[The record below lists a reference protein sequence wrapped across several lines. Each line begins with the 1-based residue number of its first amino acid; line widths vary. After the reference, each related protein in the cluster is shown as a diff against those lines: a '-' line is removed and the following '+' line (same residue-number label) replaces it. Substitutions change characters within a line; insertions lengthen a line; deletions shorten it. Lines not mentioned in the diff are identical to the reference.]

1 MVTTKD
7 SMAKNTR
14 KSRSDYILGLASN
27 DPQLEISCR
36 IVEEVLHTL
45 QSCHELTTQT
55 PKGLH
60 VLMGW
65 LTKHYGEVFL
75 HYVSKPPAPVRV
87 LFNEEAQADGRV
99 QWSEQG
105 LDRLTK
111 EFLYYPKGT
120 GYVG

>member
-14 KSRSDYILGLASN
+14 KSRSDYILGLASK
-27 DPQLEISCR
+27 DPQLEINCR

-65 LTKHYGEVFL
+65 LTKHYRKVFL
-75 HYVSKPPAPVRV
+75 HYVSKPPRPFVYY
-87 LFNEEAQADGRV
+87 
-99 QWSEQG
+99 
-105 LDRLTK
+105 LTK
-111 EFLYYPKGT
+111 KHTPKDEYNGQNR
-120 GYVG
+120 G